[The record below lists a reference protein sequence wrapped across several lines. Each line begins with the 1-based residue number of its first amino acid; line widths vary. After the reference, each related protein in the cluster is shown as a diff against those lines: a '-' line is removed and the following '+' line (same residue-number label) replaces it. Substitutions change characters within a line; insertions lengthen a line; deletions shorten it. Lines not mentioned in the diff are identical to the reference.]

1 MKICCYILVLFC
13 AGVFTGTGFAD
24 SGADSDYQLSTH
36 ILDVNRGRP
45 AAGVQISLFRLSDD
59 GREWIEAGTGITDAN
74 GRIGTFL
81 PMFRPNDGVYKLKF
95 ETRDYFKKQELDS
108 IYPFVEV
115 VFEIRGTGHYHIPIT
130 MSANGYGTYRGN

>member
-1 MKICCYILVLFC
+1 MKICFYILVLFC
-13 AGVFTGTGFAD
+13 AGVFTDTGFAD
-24 SGADSDYQLSTH
+24 SGTGSDYQLSTH
-36 ILDVNRGRP
+36 ILDTNRGRP

-59 GREWIEAGTGITDAN
+59 GSEWIQVGAGITDAN

-81 PMFRPNDGVYKLKF
+81 PMSSPNDGVYKLKF
-95 ETRDYFKKQELDS
+95 ETGDYFKKQELDS